1 MEARSRH
8 AGRWARPAAW
18 APAAALALLP
28 AAALAAPRTT
38 SVLGPSPMLSVF
50 LLAGLGLLGLA
61 FLMVSSFVKIAVVLS
76 ILRSALG
83 TGQVP
88 PATIVTGLALVLS
101 IFVMAPVATA
111 SAARVVPALERYQRN
126 EAAPKEL
133 AAAAQEA
140 AAPWREFLWRHAH
153 PDKRTLFRNMARRN
167 TGDATVSER
176 SFLVLVPA
184 FVVSELTEA
193 FQIGFLLFL
202 PFLVIDLVV
211 SNILM
216 ALGMHMLSPA
226 TVSLP
231 FKLLLFVMAD
241 GWRLV
246 TQGLVGSY
254 LQ

>member
-1 MEARSRH
+1 MALGRNKVVLF
-8 AGRWARPAAW
+8 AGVCTGLWA
-18 APAAALALLP
+18 LP
-28 AAALAAPRTT
+28 AAAAAAPRTS
-38 SVLGPSPMLSVF
+38 SVLGPSPIVSVL
-50 LLAGLGLLGLA
+50 LLAGLGLLGMA
-61 FLMVSSFVKIAVVLS
+61 FLMVSSFVKMAVVFS

-83 TGQVP
+83 TGQIP
-88 PATIVTGLALVLS
+88 PATVVTGLALVLS

-111 SAARVVPALERYQRN
+111 SGRHVVPVLQQVQTNRVNAEQ
-126 EAAPKEL
+126 L
-133 AAAAQEA
+133 AAAATEA
-140 AAPWREFLWRHAH
+140 AKPWRDFLWRHSH
-153 PDKRTLFRNMARRN
+153 PDKRALFRNLAQRN
-167 TGDATVSER
+167 STTQKVSER

-193 FQIGFLLFL
+193 FQIGFLLFV

-241 GWRLV
+241 GWRLL

-254 LQ
+254 L